1 MNIEQTDMWNK
12 LTDTPGNYY
21 MQSSEEERTLF
32 RDWVKGVL
40 KTSTATVDF
49 VKADGTQRSMLCTL
63 NEEQGA
69 KYTVTENAEKKKAP
83 NPDVCVVW
91 DCKQNAWRSFRW
103 DRMKGLEIT
112 IG

>member
-1 MNIEQTDMWNK
+1 MNLSETDMWNT
-12 LTDTPGNYY
+12 LTDAPGNHY
-21 MQSSEEERTLF
+21 MRSSEEERTIF
-32 RDWVKGVL
+32 RDWFKGVL
-40 KTSTATVDF
+40 KSSTATVIF

-63 NEEQGA
+63 NEEHGA
-69 KYTVTENAEKKKAP
+69 KYTVTENTEKKKEP

-112 IG
+112 ID